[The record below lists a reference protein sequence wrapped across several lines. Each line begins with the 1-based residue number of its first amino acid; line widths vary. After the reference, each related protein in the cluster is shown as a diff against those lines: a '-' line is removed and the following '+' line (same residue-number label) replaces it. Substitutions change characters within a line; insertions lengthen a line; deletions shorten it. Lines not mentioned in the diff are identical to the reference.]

1 MVVTRVDRIE
11 REVLVPAVI
20 ERVWQALTAAEELAR
35 WFGDVAELDLR
46 EGEAAKFGWT
56 EYDNT
61 FDAVVEVVDPPSRFA
76 FRWAALPDSKV
87 EEGPSTL
94 VEFTLEA
101 VAEGT
106 RVRVVETG
114 FASLPDELY
123 QRQLDENTSGW
134 KAELQDLVE
143 YAAAGRG
150 V

>member
-1 MVVTRVDRIE
+1 VVTRVDQIE

-20 ERVWQALTAAEELAR
+20 ERVWQAITTAGELAQ
-35 WFGDVAELDLR
+35 WFGDIAELDLR
-46 EGEAAKFGWT
+46 KGGTAKFGWS
-56 EYDNT
+56 EYGNT
-61 FDAVVEVVDPPSRFA
+61 VHAVVEIVDPPTRFA
-76 FRWAALPDSKV
+76 FRWSALDDTRV

-94 VEFTLEA
+94 VEFTLET

-106 RVRVVETG
+106 KVRVVETG

-123 QRQLDENTSGW
+123 RRQLDENTSGW

-143 YAAAGRG
+143 YAAAGPE